1 MTSKRA
7 VVAGVVA
14 LAAVAA
20 GSAFAL
26 TRSSD
31 RDKAAGTADGTAE
44 VRTAT
49 AAFRDRTAATAA
61 GYAEL
66 RDAKGVACID
76 NPAGGMGIHYVNGD
90 LVADPAESATTP
102 EALVYEPQ
110 PDGTLALVAVEY
122 VVIQADWEKAGN
134 TEPPS
139 LFGRTFEAVAA
150 GNRFG
155 LPPFYA
161 LHAWL
166 WKDNPSGKFA
176 DWNPDV
182 KCSDAD
188 GTEAARVATAA
199 FRDNAAAV
207 GAGYGELKD
216 AKGVACIDDA
226 AGGMGIHYV
235 KKELV
240 GDPAVVATKP
250 EALVYEPQP
259 DGKLALVAVE
269 YVVLQA
275 DWAKAG
281 NTAPPSLFGREFDA
295 VGAGNRFGLPPFYA
309 LHAWLWKDNPSG
321 TFAGWNPD
329 VSCRAA

>member
-7 VVAGVVA
+7 IIAGIVA
-14 LAAVAA
+14 AAAIAA
-20 GSAFAL
+20 GSAYAL
-26 TRSSD
+26 TRSTD
-31 RDKAAGTADGTAE
+31 EDAAAVASDGTDE

-49 AAFRDRTAATAA
+49 AMMRDKATAVAA
-61 GYAEL
+61 GYGEL
-66 RDAKGVACID
+66 RDSKGVACID
-76 NPAGGMGIHYVNGD
+76 DPAGGMGVHYVKKE
-90 LVADPAESATTP
+90 LVGDPAVVASTP

-110 PDGTLALVAVEY
+110 PDGTLALAAVEY
-122 VVIQADWEKAGN
+122 VVLQADWGKAGN
-134 TEPPS
+134 TTPPS
-139 LFGRTFEAVAA
+139 LFGREFEAIPA

-166 WKDNPSGKFA
+166 WKDNPAGMFS

-182 KCSDAD
+182 KCHDAD

-199 FRDNAAAV
+199 FSDRAAAV
-207 GAGYGELKD
+207 EAGYGELKD

-240 GDPAVVATKP
+240 GDPAVVATTP
-250 EALVYEPQP
+250 EALVYEPQQ
-259 DGKLALVAVE
+259 DGTLALVAVE
-269 YVVLQA
+269 YVVIQA

-281 NTAPPSLFGREFDA
+281 NTSPPSLFGREFEA
-295 VGAGNRFGLPPFYA
+295 IPAGNRFGLPPFYA

-321 TFAGWNPD
+321 VFAGWNPS
-329 VSCRAA
+329 VNCPAA